1 VLINPVLNKGQHLQ
15 TEGNRG
21 GIELSRL
28 DGEIRDGPLG
38 SNLLIDSVL
47 RTIYVLH
54 PVQE

>member
-1 VLINPVLNKGQHLQ
+1 MLINPVLNKGQHLQ